1 MHVHP
6 VGTQAA
12 DSTTESNYNG
22 AKKLYLVQTGSTAR
36 LITIKSSQG
45 GATYATITVPAVAGT
60 MMLLSKVHS
69 HTVTSAHAEILITPC
84 GTESTG

>member
-6 VGTQAA
+6 VGTQAS
-12 DSTTESNYNG
+12 DSTNESNYNG

-45 GATYATITVPAVAGT
+45 GATYATITVPGVAGT
-60 MMLLSKVHS
+60 MMLLSKIQS
-69 HTVTSAHAEILITPC
+69 HTVTSAHADIKITPC

>member
-6 VGTQAA
+6 VGEQAA
-12 DSTTESNYNG
+12 NSTTESSYNG

-36 LITIKSSQG
+36 LITIKSSKG
-45 GATYATITVPAVAGT
+45 GATYATITVPATAGT